1 MTGPEAERY
10 GLYEGRNA
18 QGVIDAM
25 LLGVS
30 FKQAKY
36 LWYRGDGHTMIIAP
50 PGSGKGQGFV
60 LPNCITYPG
69 SMLVID
75 PKGENAA
82 MTVEHRR
89 TKLQQK
95 VFVIDPFELSGQPS
109 ASFNPLAWLQT
120 TESKYFFDD
129 CDLLARA
136 LVASEAAQYTHFR
149 DEAVNLMRALIL
161 YLFAH
166 EPHNL
171 NLNRLYDLAFGNSR
185 YWFAVFELMAESE
198 VEHEGIRRIVRSAG
212 NWYLGLDQKAQDQ
225 HHETV
230 VKNLQWLAG
239 LALPPVVQKSDFDV
253 KRLKSEYSTIYLCI
267 PGESRELYK
276 PYVRCLVTLVLLG
289 MYRTRG
295 VGALPVQFMCD
306 EFYTTIG
313 SLEIVDAAVGDMRG
327 YGARFAFVFQDLS
340 QLQRLYPDTWKLFE
354 SACGAVMYIGAD
366 NETGEHVSKRL
377 GEEEYVQK
385 TGGSFFTGADVVSRQ
400 AQLGR
405 RALMSPQQIKE
416 LGALKEIIFLQ
427 HQPPL
432 ICDRVTASADD
443 NFKNFLG
450 ENPMRRAALP
460 GGASNAPALGS
471 SKPVRSVDDFLA
483 EKATREQK
491 KKAELDDILGT

>member
-1 MTGPEAERY
+1 MTPDEAERF
-10 GLYEGRNA
+10 GLFEGRDNS
-18 QGVIDAM
+18 GM
-25 LLGVS
+25 LEALIVGAS
-30 FKQAKY
+30 FKLGRY
-36 LWYRGDGHTMIIAP
+36 IWYRGDGHTMIVAP

-60 LPNCITYPG
+60 LPNCILYPG

-82 MTVEHRR
+82 MTALHRR
-89 TKLQQK
+89 EKLGQQ
-95 VFVIDPFELSGQPS
+95 VHVIDPFDLSGIPS
-109 ASFNPLAWLQT
+109 ACFNPLAWLRT

-136 LVASEAAQYTHFR
+136 LVASEASQYEHFR
-149 DEAVNLMRALIL
+149 TEAVNLMRGLIL

-212 NWYLGLDQKAQDQ
+212 NWYLGLEGKAQDQ
-225 HHETV
+225 HRGTV
-230 VKNLQWLAG
+230 QKNLQWLAG
-239 LALPPVVQKSDFDV
+239 LALPPVVQKSDFDI
-253 KRLKSEYSTIYLCI
+253 KQLKATPSTIYLCI

-295 VGALPVQFMCD
+295 IGALPVQFMCD

-313 SLEIVDAAVGDMRG
+313 SLEIVDTAVGDMRG

-354 SACGAVMYIGAD
+354 SSCGAVMYIGAE

-377 GEEEYVQK
+377 GEEEYTQHAGGVFS
-385 TGGSFFTGADVVSRQ
+385 TGGDVFSRS
-400 AQLGR
+400 AQMGR
-405 RALMSPQQIKE
+405 RPLMSPQQIKQ
-416 LGALKEIIFLQ
+416 LGPRKEIIFMQ
-427 HQPPL
+427 HRPPL
-432 ICDRVTASADD
+432 ICDRITAVEDD
-443 NFKNFLG
+443 NFKRFLG

-460 GGASNAPALGS
+460 GTGNAPALGS

-483 EKATREQK
+483 EKRR
-491 KKAELDDILGT
+491 KAADIDRDLDDLLGS